1 MGRVT
6 VPIFPACR
14 FGSPTDAASDEICVF
29 PRKLRTNNR
38 RSERRN
44 TTDEAPKTTT
54 SMARSSTNSAVTPAA
69 HAPRPKKNSTNTG
82 DTSSTASKIMPRINH
97 MAATDTAPSSFFEYT
112 PQRKHPMRNPQTLCI
127 PQRKPRADAIAC
139 YGRHGHK
146 APFGIGYPDLVCG
159 KQLSRTE
166 HARFPTQGPHAA
178 GTHKRNGGLG
188 IRAAA
193 SRQGC
198 TPFPRPAPQS
208 PTRRTRGH
216 AVENVHESL
225 PASTS
230 CLPAIQIIRSA
241 SPRTAAPIRQPIFHA
256 HGTPVNS
263 PCPPSLRNP
272 GLIPRRI

>member
-1 MGRVT
+1 MVATATRPPSASVT
-6 VPIFPACR
+6 
-14 FGSPTDAASDEICVF
+14 
-29 PRKLRTNNR
+29 RT
-38 RSERRN
+38 SYVE
-44 TTDEAPKTTT
+44 
-54 SMARSSTNSAVTPAA
+54 
-69 HAPRPKKNSTNTG
+69 
-82 DTSSTASKIMPRINH
+82 
-97 MAATDTAPSSFFEYT
+97 SSFPE
-112 PQRKHPMRNPQTLCI
+112 R
-127 PQRKPRADAIAC
+127 
-139 YGRHGHK
+139 
-146 APFGIGYPDLVCG
+146 
-159 KQLSRTE
+159 E

-188 IRAAA
+188 IRAVQAVRIGKRRKRHIRQNENGSVVHRSHAVELASMRQA

-230 CLPAIQIIRSA
+230 CLPAIQIIRPA

-256 HGTPVNS
+256 HGAPVNS

-272 GLIPRRI
+272 GLIPHRI